1 MCRLLAL
8 KPPST
13 RLKSDLCSAHAT
25 LARWGRLTLFIYL
38 YHTFAINVLDTLV
51 ACGYLPQNEVLLIA
65 YAVLITLGLVLLSRV
80 KALNVLM
87 NPVSTLV
94 GRGK

>member
-1 MCRLLAL
+1 MRVKTSRDTIEERLV
-8 KPPST
+8 
-13 RLKSDLCSAHAT
+13 LCSCHAGEV
-25 LARWGRLTLFIYL
+25 GRLTLFIYL
-38 YHTFAINVLDTLV
+38 YNTFAINVLDALV
-51 ACGYLPQNEVLLIA
+51 ARGYLPQNEVLLIA